1 MDISGYNENIDVRD
15 ESIIKYNEHPKFKIG
30 DVINNGCIDFI
41 VTGFTRSA
49 LGLAYVLNNGHKL
62 IGWLT
67 EQVDAKCHLVKRKQS
82 MNNIPYKIYI
92 REVDLVKVGN
102 SLSDNNDKT
111 DVEYIRKDA
120 IIKKAETYLKE
131 QFIKDVSVLASGA
144 IHINFE
150 TAINNFINYI
160 KEE

>member
-1 MDISGYNENIDVRD
+1 MVIGYNEVIDVRD
-15 ESIIKYNEHPKFKIG
+15 ESIIRNNEHPRFKIG
-30 DVINNGCIDFI
+30 DVINNGYGNFI
-41 VTGFTRSA
+41 VKGFTRSD
-49 LGLAYVLNNGHKL
+49 LGLCYALYNGHSL

-67 EQVDAKCHLVKRKQS
+67 EQVDAKCYLVKRKQTI
-82 MNNIPYKIYI
+82 NNIPDKIYI
-92 REVDLVKVGN
+92 READLVKVGN
-102 SLSDNNDKT
+102 FLSDNNDKT
-111 DVEYIRKDA
+111 DIEYIRKDA

-160 KEE
+160 KGE